1 MERPDF
7 VRVQRH
13 VVADEIRVRRREQP
27 PQRAILGGAYLRPSL
42 GRVASAEHGAENR
55 DDDERDRGART
66 PRRHDAVRFGFG
78 FGSARAFAR
87 ERARRRRAMRVA

>member
-27 PQRAILGGAYLRPSL
+27 PQRAILGGAHLRPSL